1 MQRHKLCRDLVSS
14 HHNHPLPKPGGV
26 TKAAKGPVNE
36 MYKIDF
42 SDKAT
47 GKCTKIE
54 GGKMQPGARWHHTA
68 TFDGRNTIIIFGGY
82 TADFR

>member
-1 MQRHKLCRDLVSS
+1 
-14 HHNHPLPKPGGV
+14 
-26 TKAAKGPVNE
+26 